1 MMVQQGDAVTG
12 YDREDAP
19 KMYRNRLSFRPEG
32 SYMTF
37 LLFDEQYQYGVLNVE
52 IEPDRIDLYYMLSLD
67 IGTSL
72 RYMDIWNQQKRYR
85 AKLHVMA
92 RTDELTGLYNRSGL
106 MSARERMTAE
116 GPRRVGVLMA
126 DLDHLKQINDRFGH
140 QEGDIALKNVAD
152 ILRSVLGADQIIG
165 RIGGDEFQACFMQP
179 SDEYLQELCQRIKAD
194 CDAHNQLSDRPYYL
208 EISVGYATGTVQR
221 REEWEALAVKADEAL
236 YAAKKNRRAFVVR

>member
-72 RYMDIWNQQKRYR
+72 RYMDI
-85 AKLHVMA
+85 
-92 RTDELTGLYNRSGL
+92 
-106 MSARERMTAE
+106 
-116 GPRRVGVLMA
+116 
-126 DLDHLKQINDRFGH
+126 
-140 QEGDIALKNVAD
+140 
-152 ILRSVLGADQIIG
+152 
-165 RIGGDEFQACFMQP
+165 
-179 SDEYLQELCQRIKAD
+179 
-194 CDAHNQLSDRPYYL
+194 
-208 EISVGYATGTVQR
+208 
-221 REEWEALAVKADEAL
+221 
-236 YAAKKNRRAFVVR
+236 